1 MGAGNA
7 ARKTILLMSTGGTI
21 ASRYDPV
28 AKALISV
35 AGGDELLAAMGSLAP
50 DVNIIHEAFSNVG
63 SNRINLEM
71 QLRLA
76 RRVDELL
83 DNEEIHGCVITHGTD
98 TLEEGAFLS
107 RLALITQKPVIFT
120 GSQRGADEPDADG
133 PRNLADAIAVA
144 ASNDAA
150 GLGPLVVFSGR
161 ILSALDATKIDTLA
175 IEAFGARSFGPVG
188 EVDRG
193 KVSIT
198 RRPWGY
204 PTIKVKTL
212 ETKVDLITLTL
223 GCDDRLFEA
232 AVNSGARG
240 IVLQGFGSGNA
251 TTEIVSAVDR
261 ATGNGVVTVVTSRC
275 FDGRVLPLYGDGG
288 GRDLQDAGAIFA
300 GRLQGPKARILLC
313 AALANIPISDIAD
326 VFEQFGR

>member
-50 DVNIIHEAFSNVG
+50 DVNIIHEAFSIVG

-83 DNEEIHGCVITHGTD
+83 DNEAIHGCVITHGTD

-107 RLALITQKPVIFT
+107 RLALTTQKPVIFT

-133 PRNLADAIAVA
+133 PRNLADAITVA
-144 ASNDAA
+144 ALDDAA
-150 GLGPLVVFSGR
+150 GLGPLVVFSGK
-161 ILSALDATKIDTLA
+161 ILSALDVTKIHTLA
-175 IEAFGARSFGPVG
+175 VEAFGARSSGPVG

-198 RRPWGY
+198 RRPWGF

-251 TTEIVSAVDR
+251 TPEIVSAVDR